1 MMDAGNAGQSFTIG
15 KLSKASG
22 VNIETIRYY
31 ERIGLLPAPPRSQS
45 GYRQYAMQHLQLLRF
60 IRRGRELGFSLDDIR
75 SLLALQVGGLAC
87 GEVQVMTQKHIAE
100 LDQRMA
106 GMQRLRDQLA
116 DLERQCAG
124 GAAQHCPVIEDLL
137 GD

>member
-1 MMDAGNAGQSFTIG
+1 MADKSSAAHSFTIG

-31 ERIGLLPAPPRSQS
+31 ERIGLLPEPPRSES
-45 GYRQYAMQHLQLLRF
+45 GYRQYAAQHLQVLRF

-75 SLLALQVGGLAC
+75 NLLALQAGGLAC

-106 GMQRLRDQLA
+106 DMQRLRDQLA

-124 GAAQHCPVIEDLL
+124 GAAQHCPVIEALL